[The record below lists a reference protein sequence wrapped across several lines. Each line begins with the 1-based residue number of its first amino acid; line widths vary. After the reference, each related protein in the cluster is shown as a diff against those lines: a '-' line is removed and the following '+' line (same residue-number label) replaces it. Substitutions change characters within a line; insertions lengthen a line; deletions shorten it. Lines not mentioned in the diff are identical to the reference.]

1 MFRKEGKVSKTIS
14 IKGKNSEQRE
24 KKERMVRKVEKLR

>member
-14 IKGKNSEQRE
+14 MKGKNSKQRE
-24 KKERMVRKVEKLR
+24 KKERMFRKGEKLR